1 MGTVLFQSDELKI
14 RKGYT
19 MKIKKTNAMRQ
30 LDTLKIPYDVH
41 ELSLGKEVDA
51 VTVANQLGAK
61 VDCVF
66 KTLVT
71 VSNDK
76 EHFVFMIPAQAH
88 LSLKKAAKIVGKK
101 KVEMI
106 AQKELLPLTGYVH
119 GGCSPLGMKKQFPT
133 YFDQSALNFE
143 TIYFSAGKIGV
154 QIEMDPIYLESS
166 ANAKPAD
173 LCEE

>member
-1 MGTVLFQSDELKI
+1 
-14 RKGYT
+14 
-19 MKIKKTNAMRQ
+19 MKIKKTNAMRH
-30 LDTLKIPYDVH
+30 LDTLKIPYSVH
-41 ELSLGKEVDA
+41 ELKLGEAVDA
-51 VTVANQLGAK
+51 ITVANQLDAS
-61 VDCVF
+61 VDRVF

-76 EHFVFMIPAQAH
+76 EYFVFMIPAQAH

-106 AQKELLPLTGYVH
+106 TQKQLLPLTGYVH

-154 QIEMDPIYLESS
+154 QIEMDPQYLDPS
-166 ANAKPAD
+166 AKAKPAD